1 MKAQIFG
8 KLYSYENSLEFIQKI
23 LDIYVVLS
31 NNKEKLLQREKEA
44 LAYYIIYGYSLE
56 SVKDIETSLS
66 RGVDGNYVRVINNA
80 LRKKQYLIKDERIKN
95 KNHLSP
101 DMLQI
106 KNYYVD
112 NKGDMFT
119 IKFKKK

>member
-23 LDIYVVLS
+23 LDVYVVLS

-44 LAYYIIYGYSLE
+44 LAYYIIYGYSQE

-80 LRKKQYLIKDERIKN
+80 LRRKQYLIKDERIKN

-101 DMLQI
+101 DMLKI
-106 KNYYVD
+106 KEYYVE
-112 NKGDMFT
+112 NKGTTFM
-119 IKFKKK
+119 IQFKKK